1 MNEMTEAIQK
11 VADSINKK
19 RREELIET
27 FNDRDLL
34 QELHR
39 TRLSGEFDTGNK
51 SKTMRK
57 VASIPVEVDHFFQKI
72 YGPDYYK
79 DKDFFDKFA
88 PEWKVTNKT

>member
-1 MNEMTEAIQK
+1 MDEMTNAIQK

-34 QELHR
+34 QEIHR
-39 TRLSGEFDTGNK
+39 TRLSGTFDHGNK
-51 SKTMRK
+51 SKSMRK
-57 VASIPVEVDHFFQKI
+57 VASIPFEVDQFFQKI
-72 YGPDYYK
+72 YGVDYYK